1 MEISSGEYKII
12 DPAELPA
19 LAEKFPSGRFDDL
32 KIQGFNPYVY
42 LELRAYGAR
51 TYISEDTLQQRV
63 VVTHARE
70 VLQRCR
76 KLKPGTLENLAFFT
90 LVALSTGAFIAKL
103 YIAFACLTVAWVAM
117 LAFGTRFRM
126 KYTVVVYTQKRS
138 QANTFWQRRKDD
150 VLLAV
155 VSAAIGAAL
164 SYAATKLLP

>member
-1 MEISSGEYKII
+1 
-12 DPAELPA
+12 
-19 LAEKFPSGRFDDL
+19 
-32 KIQGFNPYVY
+32 
-42 LELRAYGAR
+42 
-51 TYISEDTLQQRV
+51 
-63 VVTHARE
+63 
-70 VLQRCR
+70 
-76 KLKPGTLENLAFFT
+76 